1 MVYIC
6 VFKDPEPYLLL
17 GLGNGIQ
24 RMNLDGEDRS
34 RIVSKVGRSILLD
47 FHLSE
52 GTMFWADTHAGQ
64 INRAGLDG
72 KGRQVLLKT
81 YRFIYLFDF
90 FLHIQNKY
98 CKYSILIFNVISD

>member
-1 MVYIC
+1 MC

-24 RMNLDGEDRS
+24 RMNLDGGDQRRIAS
-34 RIVSKVGRSILLD
+34 RVGRSILLD

-72 KGRQVLLKT
+72 TGRQVLL
-81 YRFIYLFDF
+81 YLFDF
-90 FLHIQNKY
+90 LHIQ
-98 CKYSILIFNVISD
+98 

>member
-1 MVYIC
+1 MIRFVRACIC

-24 RMNLDGEDRS
+24 RMNLDGGDQRRIAS
-34 RIVSKVGRSILLD
+34 RVGRSILLD

-72 KGRQVLLKT
+72 TGRQVLL
-81 YRFIYLFDF
+81 YLFDF
-90 FLHIQNKY
+90 FTYTVK
-98 CKYSILIFNVISD
+98 IL